1 MVKSGTNVA
10 GKFRDPTLMS
20 RPLCHLMLDQFYK
33 SWLCFT
39 ENELKLKGQMGH
51 FGSQNS
57 IERSKL

>member
-1 MVKSGTNVA
+1 MVKCGTNMA

-20 RPLCHLMLDQFYK
+20 RPLCHLVLDQFHK

-57 IERSKL
+57 KERSKL